1 MKILS
6 GLKISWKIEIELSR
20 SVLFHMKLEFV
31 SNILWMVVCG
41 NNFLFL
47 TRPRPFQISFVWEFR
62 NSMDFDIF

>member
-31 SNILWMVVCG
+31 SNILWMVVSG
-41 NNFLFL
+41 NSFLFL
-47 TRPRPFQISFVWEFR
+47 TRPRPFQI
-62 NSMDFDIF
+62 